1 MEAGARSA
9 QDTMQHR
16 KRWRRDGGKENRGDN
31 NDDEV
36 INTLC
41 DEGKRKALFKE
52 CATGKR
58 NATREAVT
66 KLSREQ
72 II

>member
-31 NDDEV
+31 NDDMAYMAWWSDKYIMWWGQEEST
-36 INTLC
+36 I
-41 DEGKRKALFKE
+41 
-52 CATGKR
+52 
-58 NATREAVT
+58 
-66 KLSREQ
+66 
-72 II
+72 